1 MKSHIAFLA
10 SAILSITYAHA
21 DDLTW
26 NNGTATGNWNTT
38 DANWTAATWNNATP
52 DNAIFGAAGVGTV
65 TLTEAITAGNITFNN
80 AGYTIAASTPSDI
93 LTLSSSTI
101 TTAADAIISSV
112 LAGSTG
118 MTKSGA
124 GMLSLTGVSTYS
136 GGTVI
141 DNGTLSLESTTTD
154 TAIRGTVTVN
164 SGGTL
169 RIAGTNWGGFGGNTG
184 KKIDTL
190 NVVGG
195 TVNHTLNFSF
205 IKDAAVNMTGG
216 TISGGEIG
224 WRNTTLNSLASA
236 DTATVS
242 SKISLRNDFVVANL
256 AINTA
261 DGAAATDLLV
271 SGAIG
276 QASATNAPGLIK
288 SGDGTLE
295 LTAIS
300 TFTGGTT
307 VNGGN
312 LLLNSAST
320 SSAPVRGTVTVNTG
334 ATLTVSGGSFGGFGT
349 TTGSKIDT
357 LNSVGGSVVVVGNK
371 MTKDATFNLT
381 GASIS
386 GVSSGTI
393 HMRNTVINSLAS
405 ATASTISSALNIRAD
420 YSAPTL
426 TIDTAA
432 GDAASDLTITGA
444 IGQSNPSNLI
454 KQGDGTLELT
464 AINSF
469 TGGTTVNSGN
479 LILNQSTTN
488 AAIRGTVTV
497 NTGATLTVSGA
508 SFGGFGDTGTKID
521 TLNVAGGSV
530 VVVDQKMT
538 NNSTFNLTGG
548 TISGGLIHWRNSAL
562 NSLASAT
569 TSTVSS
575 DLMIRPD
582 FATPTLTINVADGT
596 AETDLLVNG
605 RIQQSTPSGN
615 LVKTGA
621 GTLKL
626 SNNCSYTGTTTVSGG
641 TLATD
646 WYLASDDVTVA
657 DGATLAGNGGIG
669 GNVTIQTGGHHA
681 LAVAAAAFQQ
691 VTRQIEGLLTLETG
705 TFLDLSAAVPPAEG
719 TYVLLTATGG
729 ITGTLP
735 TVTGLSGNLTI
746 NGNNLEFTVTATP
759 FSAWAQSRITDI
771 DPVADATPTGDPDAD
786 GVNNLAEFAFNG
798 DPLNG
803 ADNGYRLGQPT
814 NVPSIGNALILT
826 FATRAGADFGTGPT
840 ATADGVSYTV
850 QGSLDLDA
858 FTSPVTKV
866 TPAIVPPGW
875 PAVGDYEYHTFRLD
889 ASTGLAGKGFLRV
902 KTEQ

>member
-1 MKSHIAFLA
+1 MKSHISFLA
-10 SAILSITYAHA
+10 SAILTITYAHA
-21 DDLTW
+21 ADLTW
-26 NNGTATGNWNTT
+26 DNGAATANWNTAE
-38 DANWTAATWNNATP
+38 ANWTGATWNNATP
-52 DNAIFGAAGVGTV
+52 DNAIFDATAIGTV
-65 TLTEAITAGNITFNN
+65 SLTEPITAGNITVNN
-80 AGYTIAASTPSDI
+80 AGYTIAGG
-93 LTLSSSTI
+93 TLSLSNSTI

-124 GMLSLTGVSTYS
+124 GMLSLTGVSTYT
-136 GGTVI
+136 GGTI
-141 DNGTLSLESTTTD
+141 INTGTLSLESTTSD
-154 TAIRGTVTVN
+154 TAVRGSVTVN

-169 RIAGTNWGGFGGNTG
+169 RIAGANWGGFGGNTG

-195 TVNHTLNFSF
+195 TVNHTLNFSY
-205 IKDAAVNMTGG
+205 IKDATVNMTGG

-242 SKISLRNDFVVANL
+242 SKINLRNDFVVANL
-256 AINTA
+256 VIDTA
-261 DGAAATDLLV
+261 NGAAATDLLV
-271 SGAIG
+271 SGVIG
-276 QASATNAPGLIK
+276 QGSATNPPGLIK

-300 TFTGGTT
+300 SFTGGTT

-312 LLLNSAST
+312 LLLNHST
-320 SSAPVRGTVTVNTG
+320 S
-334 ATLTVSGGSFGGFGT
+334 
-349 TTGSKIDT
+349 
-357 LNSVGGSVVVVGNK
+357 
-371 MTKDATFNLT
+371 
-381 GASIS
+381 
-386 GVSSGTI
+386 
-393 HMRNTVINSLAS
+393 
-405 ATASTISSALNIRAD
+405 
-420 YSAPTL
+420 
-426 TIDTAA
+426 
-432 GDAASDLTITGA
+432 
-444 IGQSNPSNLI
+444 
-454 KQGDGTLELT
+454 
-464 AINSF
+464 
-469 TGGTTVNSGN
+469 
-479 LILNQSTTN
+479 TN
-488 AAIRGTVTV
+488 AAVRGTVTV

-508 SFGGFGDTGTKID
+508 SFGGFGETGSKID

-548 TISGGLIHWRNSAL
+548 TISGGLIHWRNTAL

-569 TSTVSS
+569 TSTISS

-582 FATPTLTINVADGT
+582 FATPTLTIDVADGT

-621 GTLKL
+621 GTLAIEK
-626 SNNCSYTGTTTVSGG
+626 NCSYTGTTTVSGG

-691 VTRQIEGLLTLETG
+691 VTRQIEGQLTLETG
-705 TFLDLSAAVPPAEG
+705 TFLDLSAAVPSAED
-719 TYVLLTATGG
+719 TYVLLTAAGG
-729 ITGTLP
+729 ITGPLP
-735 TVTGLSGNLTI
+735 TVTGLSGTLAI
-746 NGNNLEFTVTATP
+746 NGNNLEFTVTANP
-759 FSAWAQSRITDI
+759 FSAWAQSKITDI
-771 DPVADATPTGDPDAD
+771 DPLADATPAGDPDAD

-798 DPLNG
+798 NPLNG
-803 ADNGYRLGQPT
+803 SDNGYRLGQTT
-814 NVPSIGNALILT
+814 NVPSVGNALILT

-840 ATADGVSYTV
+840 ATADGVSYTA

-858 FTSPVTKV
+858 FASPVTKV

-875 PAVGDYEYHTFRLD
+875 PAGGDYEYHTFRLD

>member
-1 MKSHIAFLA
+1 
-10 SAILSITYAHA
+10 
-21 DDLTW
+21 
-26 NNGTATGNWNTT
+26 
-38 DANWTAATWNNATP
+38 
-52 DNAIFGAAGVGTV
+52 
-65 TLTEAITAGNITFNN
+65 
-80 AGYTIAASTPSDI
+80 
-93 LTLSSSTI
+93 
-101 TTAADAIISSV
+101 
-112 LAGSTG
+112 
-118 MTKSGA
+118 
-124 GMLSLTGVSTYS
+124 
-136 GGTVI
+136 
-141 DNGTLSLESTTTD
+141 
-154 TAIRGTVTVN
+154 
-164 SGGTL
+164 
-169 RIAGTNWGGFGGNTG
+169 
-184 KKIDTL
+184 
-190 NVVGG
+190 
-195 TVNHTLNFSF
+195 
-205 IKDAAVNMTGG
+205 
-216 TISGGEIG
+216 
-224 WRNTTLNSLASA
+224 
-236 DTATVS
+236 
-242 SKISLRNDFVVANL
+242 
-256 AINTA
+256 
-261 DGAAATDLLV
+261 
-271 SGAIG
+271 
-276 QASATNAPGLIK
+276 
-288 SGDGTLE
+288 
-295 LTAIS
+295 
-300 TFTGGTT
+300 
-307 VNGGN
+307 
-312 LLLNSAST
+312 
-320 SSAPVRGTVTVNTG
+320 
-334 ATLTVSGGSFGGFGT
+334 
-349 TTGSKIDT
+349 
-357 LNSVGGSVVVVGNK
+357 
-371 MTKDATFNLT
+371 
-381 GASIS
+381 
-386 GVSSGTI
+386 
-393 HMRNTVINSLAS
+393 
-405 ATASTISSALNIRAD
+405 
-420 YSAPTL
+420 
-426 TIDTAA
+426 
-432 GDAASDLTITGA
+432 
-444 IGQSNPSNLI
+444 
-454 KQGDGTLELT
+454 
-464 AINSF
+464 
-469 TGGTTVNSGN
+469 
-479 LILNQSTTN
+479 
-488 AAIRGTVTV
+488 
-497 NTGATLTVSGA
+497 
-508 SFGGFGDTGTKID
+508 
-521 TLNVAGGSV
+521 
-530 VVVDQKMT
+530 MT